1 MVLMMCLTTKK
12 TFEVEDPEVIVLKN
26 GRYAFRAPCPWKHDS
41 GKLLY
46 AFKFASKQAYE
57 EFIAKNSGESEPESG
72 DSERGE

>member
-12 TFEVEDPEVIVLKN
+12 TFEVENPEVIVLKN
-26 GRYAFRAPCPWKHDS
+26 GRYAFRAQCPWKHDS

-46 AFKFASKQAYE
+46 AFKFASKKAYE

>member
-12 TFEVEDPEVIVLKN
+12 TFEVENPEVIVLKN
-26 GRYAFRAPCPWKHDS
+26 GRYAFRAQCPWKHDS